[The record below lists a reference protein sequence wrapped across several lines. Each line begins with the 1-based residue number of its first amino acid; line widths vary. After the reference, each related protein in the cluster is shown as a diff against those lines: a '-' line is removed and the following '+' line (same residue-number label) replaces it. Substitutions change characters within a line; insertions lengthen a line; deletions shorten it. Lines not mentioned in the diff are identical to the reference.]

1 MTAPP
6 FVVTF
11 FDHHSARLK
20 REQKL
25 SLAELAELIEA
36 STAERKDLL
45 PWLKLAR
52 FGNLTT
58 AKASLRHDANVLGV
72 SGCEA
77 DYDGEQ
83 ISVDEARA
91 IIEKAG
97 VEAMIYTSPSHAPD
111 KPRFRLICPFSTEL
125 PPGRRA
131 QMVARLNGL
140 FSGTLADESF
150 TLSQSYYYGHVVDT
164 DGNPVAHK
172 KNGRGVEV
180 IPTEHRVVLTEGAPL
195 DLCDELDCGAAVKS
209 TKTKHDGSSGK
220 GFDGPTDLTELIRR
234 IATGEVLH
242 DSVTAI
248 AGYFAYRKINRE
260 AALAFIDA
268 VFEAADTP
276 HDERFEERRK
286 DARRCVLDIYAKEE
300 AKSEPAQSEQSLD
313 EWSAGMDPGPIK
325 PRRWLLGN
333 QFCRGYISSLFAA
346 GGVGKS
352 ALRLLQVMSMA
363 LDRPLCGQH
372 VFRRSRVLL
381 ISLEDNDDELQRRIQ
396 GVLLHYGIERSEL
409 EGWMWCSTPIGRKIA
424 FQDHNKRVVGD
435 LEKSIREAIERRKP
449 DIVALDPF
457 IKLHSLEENDSGDMN
472 FVCDL
477 LVKIAT
483 ETDIAVDIPHHVH
496 KGQIAPG
503 DADAGRG
510 SSGIRDAGRLI
521 YTLTV
526 MSETE
531 AKSFNISPDERFGH
545 VRLDSAKVNI
555 ARRATAATWFR
566 IIGVNIGNGT
576 AEYPAGDT
584 VQVAEPW
591 TPPDAWSGLSNRTLN
606 AILDAIEDGCVDEDN
621 HPTGERFSNAPRAT
635 DRAVWPVVQK
645 IAPDKTEAQCRTIIH
660 AWLQSGLLFVRPY
673 HSPSQ
678 RRDRNG
684 LSVDSVKRPG
694 TYTTETASS
703 DDFY

>member
-1 MTAPP
+1 MTANPLA
-6 FVVTF
+6 VTF
-11 FDHHSARLK
+11 FDHHSARFK
-20 REQKL
+20 REQQLTL
-25 SLAELAELIEA
+25 SELAELIEA

-58 AKASLRHDANVLGV
+58 AKKSLRHDGNVIAV
-72 SGCEA
+72 SGCEV

-83 ISVDEARA
+83 ISVDQAREM
-91 IIEKAG
+91 IERAG
-97 VEAMIYTSPSHAPD
+97 VEAVIYTSPSHTPD
-111 KPRFRLICPFSTEL
+111 KPRFRVICRFSTEL
-125 PPGRRA
+125 PPGRQA

-150 TLSQSYYYGHVVDT
+150 TLSQSYYYGHVIDT

-172 KNGRGVEV
+172 ENGKGVEV
-180 IPTEHRVVLTEGAPL
+180 IPTEYRVELIEGTPL
-195 DLCDELDCGAAVKS
+195 DLCDELDRGARVKS

-220 GFDGPTDLTELIRR
+220 GFDGPMDLTEVVRR

-242 DSVTAI
+242 NSVTAI

-268 VFEAADTP
+268 AFEAADTP

-286 DARRCVLDIYAKEE
+286 DAHRCALDIYAKEE
-300 AKSEPAQSEQSLD
+300 AKSDSPQSERSLD

-325 PRRWLLGN
+325 PRPWLLGN

-352 ALRLLQVMSMA
+352 ALRLLQLMSMA
-363 LDRPLCGQH
+363 LDRPLCGQR

-381 ISLEDNDDELQRRIQ
+381 ISLEDNDDELRRRIQ
-396 GVLLHYGIERSEL
+396 AVLVHYGIERSEL

-424 FQDHNKRVVGD
+424 LQDHNKRVVGD

-477 LVKIAT
+477 LMKIAT
-483 ETDIAVDIPHHVH
+483 ESDIAVDISHHVH

-531 AKSFNISPDERFGH
+531 AKSFNISPDERFSY

-555 ARRATAATWFR
+555 ASRATAATWFR
-566 IIGVNIGNGT
+566 IIGVDVGNGT
-576 AEYPAGDT
+576 PEYPAGDT

-591 TPPDAWSGLSNRTLN
+591 TPPDAWSDLSNPTLN
-606 AILDAIEDGCVDEDN
+606 GILDAIDAGCVDKDN
-621 HPTGERFSNAPRAT
+621 HPTGERFSNAPAAT
-635 DRAVWPVVQK
+635 DRAVWPVVLK
-645 IAPDKTEAQCRTIIH
+645 FAPDKSEAQCRTIIH
-660 AWLQSGLLFVRPY
+660 AWLRSGLLFVKPY
-673 HSPSQ
+673 DSPSQ
-678 RRDRNG
+678 RRKRNG
-684 LSVDSVKRPG
+684 LYVDNAKRPG
-694 TYTTETASS
+694 TYATEAASL
-703 DDFY
+703 DDFD